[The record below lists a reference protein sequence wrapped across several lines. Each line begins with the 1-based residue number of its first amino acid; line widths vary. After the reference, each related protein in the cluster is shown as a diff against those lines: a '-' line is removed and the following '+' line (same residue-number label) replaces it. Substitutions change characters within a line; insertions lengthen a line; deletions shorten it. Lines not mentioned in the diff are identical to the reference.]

1 MKNLVIC
8 LAICFI
14 LFSAIPAQ
22 AGHVV
27 GGNAASPSCDCGSS
41 DGPCYD
47 DATGQRCDN
56 TFLMA
61 TVQSADQPTDTA
73 SSPTGD
79 ASDLDAGSIGLFLL
93 ATAVLLR
100 RLMM

>member
-1 MKNLVIC
+1 
-8 LAICFI
+8 
-14 LFSAIPAQ
+14 
-22 AGHVV
+22 
-27 GGNAASPSCDCGSS
+27 
-41 DGPCYD
+41 
-47 DATGQRCDN
+47 
-56 TFLMA
+56 MA